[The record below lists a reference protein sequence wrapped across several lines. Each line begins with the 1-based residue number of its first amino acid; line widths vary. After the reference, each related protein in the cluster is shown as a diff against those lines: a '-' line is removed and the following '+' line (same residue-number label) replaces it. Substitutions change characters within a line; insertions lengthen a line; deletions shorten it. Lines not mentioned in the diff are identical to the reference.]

1 METTLIEMPKF
12 ITSLGILRGSH
23 SLKKYSSNDREYF
36 SDVYHL
42 NSEILE
48 KAQLYLD
55 RIKDKS
61 QKFFFIPLEEANEDG
76 QYRNTDNFPSLHGS
90 IFSYNNDFKDQ
101 AFIDFALHNTTNR
114 FYKNAINTSL
124 LELIA
129 YAIEHGIDVAVADN
143 NVAAISIFYIPKISD
158 MVTSDIDYES

>member
-1 METTLIEMPKF
+1 MPKF

-55 RIKDKS
+55 RIKDIYPGLC
-61 QKFFFIPLEEANEDG
+61 QKCTLSKASCTFYQNHATVYFIFVLWANR
-76 QYRNTDNFPSLHGS
+76 YT
-90 IFSYNNDFKDQ
+90 K
-101 AFIDFALHNTTNR
+101 
-114 FYKNAINTSL
+114 
-124 LELIA
+124 
-129 YAIEHGIDVAVADN
+129 
-143 NVAAISIFYIPKISD
+143 
-158 MVTSDIDYES
+158 